1 MLRNLLINSIK
12 YSLTLLLVAISN
24 ICLNAQEFDIK
35 VSVSQSNTS
44 MLSDAQIFRNLEQT
58 ISEFLNRT
66 KWTNDDYAPHE
77 KIKGSIQVIVKEE
90 PSLNNYVADITIK
103 TARPVFKTMYDTDM
117 FSFTDA
123 NFSFSFN
130 VGQVLQKSDNIFYD
144 NLSSTFTFYAYIMLG
159 LDYDSFS
166 LYGGEDYYIMA
177 REVRSALPASMQNN
191 DPSWSSGLTVTRN
204 KYWIVNDFLDTRV
217 RPVRAFSYD
226 YHRKIMDNMYMDPDK
241 QRAILVS
248 NISALDQVFQS
259 YPNCLALQIFADAKR
274 SELVE
279 IFKVADGNQKTRI
292 HDLLMKINPSQS
304 KYFEILKQ

>member
-1 MLRNLLINSIK
+1 MLREFIKSTLRYNLILFWI
-12 YSLTLLLVAISN
+12 LVSN
-24 ICLNAQEFDIK
+24 LCLDAQEFDIK
-35 VSVSQSNTS
+35 VNVTQSNTS
-44 MLSDAQIFRNLEQT
+44 MLSDAQIFRNLELT

-66 KWTNDDYAPHE
+66 KWTNDEYAPHE
-77 KIKGSIQVIVKEE
+77 KIKGSIQIIIKEE
-90 PSLNNYVADITIK
+90 PSLNNYVADIIIK
-103 TARPVFKTMYDTDM
+103 TARPVYKTMYDSDM
-117 FSFTDA
+117 LSFTDA

-144 NLSSTFTFYAYIMLG
+144 NLSSTFTFYAYIILG

-166 LYGGEDYYIMA
+166 RYGGEDYFIMA
-177 REVRSALPASMQNN
+177 REVRSALPASMQNS

-217 RPVRAFSYD
+217 RPVRAFSFD
-226 YHRKIMDNMYMDPDK
+226 YHRKIMDNMYLDPDK

-248 NISALDQVFQS
+248 NINALDQVFQS

-274 SELVE
+274 AELVE

-292 HDLLMKINPSQS
+292 HDLLMRINPSQS